1 MKKLLLTLLT
11 ITLIFSGCSNSQSSS
26 IENTESVTDESSV
39 IEEPKTVSITMSSSL
54 LKELDVTA
62 DDYVNGLTEEDM
74 ENFISITANEDGS
87 VTLVMDA
94 KKNKEFMKEYAKD
107 LEAQIQE
114 IINDNETWANII
126 DVKHNDNFSKFTVT
140 LESGELNL
148 MDAFSATIFYMAGG
162 MYQTFSGVDS
172 SSIDVQIDYVDK
184 AGNII
189 ESGKMSDSEE

>member
-148 MDAFSATIFYMAGG
+148 MDAFSAIIFYMAGG